1 MISVTDFK
9 KVNST
14 TVKAVASILID
25 GKILIEKVFLKKFPS
40 SPTLIVKMPE
50 VKEADG
56 RWVGVVAIMDMKL
69 REEITAAL
77 LELYNKEE
85 A

>member
-77 LELYNKEE
+77 LELYNKEG